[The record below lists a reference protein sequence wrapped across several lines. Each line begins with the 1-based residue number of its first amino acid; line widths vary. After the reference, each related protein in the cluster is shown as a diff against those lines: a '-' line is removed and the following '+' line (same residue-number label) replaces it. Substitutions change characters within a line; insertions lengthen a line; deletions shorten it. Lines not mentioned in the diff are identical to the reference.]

1 MNSDRRPAAPTAVID
16 TNTVLDWLLFDEP
29 SAAPI
34 AAAVETGTLRW
45 LACNSMRTECE
56 HVLSRSEIARWQ
68 PDPARVAQAW
78 DRFAAMRPT
87 PTPGPTW
94 PRCTDPDDQVFIDL
108 AIAERATW
116 LVTRDRA
123 LLKLRR
129 RAAHFGVQV
138 VRPPEWRLLPAG

>member
-1 MNSDRRPAAPTAVID
+1 MNADPRPDAPAAVID

-29 SAAPI
+29 SVAPI
-34 AAAVETGTLRW
+34 AAAVESGQLRW
-45 LACNSMRTECE
+45 LACSSMLNECE
-56 HVLSRSEIARWQ
+56 HVLSRPEMARWR

-78 DRFAAMRPT
+78 DRLAVMRPA
-87 PTPGPTW
+87 PTIGPTW

-123 LLKLRR
+123 LLRLRR

-138 VRPPEWRLLPAG
+138 IRPPEWRLQAAD